1 MAGTGTKPFQQAST
15 LKLAGAEISAF
26 DPRSSRLFV
35 TSFGGLQVVSVSAN
49 LSMTLVGKVSLGSND
64 INSVAVKNGMVA
76 VAVAASDKTQPGSV
90 YLLDGGAT
98 LSVTEG
104 VISPTGF
111 VVGNVTVGALPD
123 MLVFTDDGRKVLV
136 ANEGEQDTAGRNPE
150 GSVSIIDLSPVLA
163 TNAGAD
169 AVPTVTTASFAA
181 FNSQRDALKAKG
193 VRLFAGEAGYTNVTV
208 AQDLEPEYIAISPDG
223 SKAFVTLQEN
233 NAIGILDLGTG
244 EFTDIVPLGLKAF
257 GTLLLDTN
265 DRDNAAVLKTGLPVY
280 GLYMPDAI
288 ASFVGADGLSYYV
301 IANEGDDRDDF
312 INPDETIRVSSS
324 SYVLDPTVFPNAS
337 LLKTDGMLGRLT
349 VSNAPGNRGD
359 VDGDGDID
367 KIITYGGRSFSI
379 LNDQGQIIYDSGSQL
394 EEYFARGGLF
404 NSGNPAGSGLF
415 DDTRSDN
422 KGPEPEGVTVGQVG
436 SRTLAFVGIERG
448 GGGVMVYDITD
459 PRKVSLVQHLRNA
472 ADVSP
477 EGVTFVA
484 AAHSPSGRDL
494 LFVTNEV
501 SMSVTA
507 FENAQV
513 AHQQLHHQGGSEPG
527 LLQLHSLYAADACV
541 DDDECLSP
549 CGSNASNTLCN
560 VGYKKTAECVNT

>member
-1 MAGTGTKPFQQAST
+1 M
-15 LKLAGAEISAF
+15 
-26 DPRSSRLFV
+26 
-35 TSFGGLQVVSVSAN
+35 TSFGGLQVVSVGADLN
-49 LSMTLVGKVSLGSND
+49 MTLVGKVSLGSND

-90 YLLDGGAT
+90 YFLDGGAT
-98 LSVTEG
+98 LSVTHG

-111 VVGNVTVGALPD
+111 VVCNVTVGALPD
-123 MLVFTDDGRKVLV
+123 MVVFTSDGRKVLV

-169 AVPTVTTASFAA
+169 AVPRVTTASFTA

-193 VRLFAGEAGYTNVTV
+193 VRLFAGEAGYANVTV

-233 NAIGILDLGTG
+233 NAIGILDIAEG
-244 EFTDIVPLGLKAF
+244 EFTDIVPLGLKDF
-257 GTLLLDTN
+257 SMLLLDTN

-280 GLYMPDAI
+280 GLYMPDSI
-288 ASFVGADGLSYYV
+288 VSFVGADGESYYV

-312 INPDETIRVSSS
+312 INPDETVRVSSS
-324 SYVLDPTVFPNAS
+324 SYVLDPTVFPNAL

-367 KIITYGGRSFSI
+367 KILMYGGRSFSI
-379 LNDQGQIIYDSGSQL
+379 LNDQGQMIYDSGSQV
-394 EEYFARGGLF
+394 EEYFARGGMF
-404 NSGNPAGSGLF
+404 SASNPAGSGLF
-415 DDTRSDN
+415 DDSRSDN
-422 KGPEPEGVTVGQVG
+422 KGPEPEGLTVGQVG
-436 SRTLAFVGIERG
+436 SRTLAFVGLERG

-477 EGVTFVA
+477 EGMLFVA

-501 SMSVTA
+501 SMTVTA
-507 FENAQV
+507 FDNARV
-513 AHQQLHHQGGSEPG
+513 APPHQHLAGSEPG
-527 LLQLHSLYAADACV
+527 SALASNSSHAADACV
-541 DDDECLSP
+541 DDDECLAP
-549 CGSNASNTLCN
+549 CASNASNTMCN
-560 VGYKKTAECVNT
+560 VGYRKTAQCVNT